1 MNEAIRVENVSVHY
15 GEVHALDHVDL
26 TLNSGSVCGLIGM
39 NGSGKSTLFKVIMG
53 MIKPDNGS
61 VRIAGLGAATARK
74 SGRVGYVPQSEDVD
88 WTFPISVRDVVMMG
102 RYGHLGFLRRP
113 RRADREAVAEALERV
128 ELTEFADRQI
138 GQLSGGQK
146 KRAFVARGIAQDA
159 SILLLDEPF
168 AGVDKR
174 SEATISM
181 LLRELASDGRSI
193 LVSTHDLHAVP
204 KLCDEAVLL
213 MRKVLVH
220 SDPDTVLQPENLAL
234 AFGLDYGFMVRA
246 LAVAVVAAIVCA
258 VLSCWLVL
266 IGWSL
271 MGDAVSHAVLP
282 GVVLAYVVGAPFA
295 IGALIFGLIA
305 VALIGLIR
313 NTSRV
318 KEDAAIGIVFTTLF
332 AFGLVLIS
340 VTPSQTDLNHI
351 IFGNLLGVSSSDLLQ
366 VAILGALA
374 LSILLIKRRDLTLF
388 AFDPIHANA
397 IGLSPKRLGALLLG
411 VLALTSVVALQA
423 VGVVLVVAMLII
435 PGATAYLLT
444 DKFSRMLVIA
454 PVVSAVCAIAGIYV
468 SYYLDTASGGM
479 VVMTQGIVFALVYLF
494 SPSQGVIAK
503 WTSQQRRTRA
513 EYSAAG
519 RTSLPDRS
527 SS

>member
-61 VRIAGLGAATARK
+61 VRIAGLDAAAARK

-102 RYGHLGFLRRP
+102 RYGHLGFMRRP
-113 RRADREAVAEALERV
+113 RRADREAVAAALERV

-159 SILLLDEPF
+159 SMLLLDEPF

-174 SEATISM
+174 SEATIST
-181 LLRELASDGRSI
+181 LLRELAADGRSI

-234 AFGLDYGFMVRA
+234 AFGLD
-246 LAVAVVAAIVCA
+246 
-258 VLSCWLVL
+258 
-266 IGWSL
+266 
-271 MGDAVSHAVLP
+271 
-282 GVVLAYVVGAPFA
+282 
-295 IGALIFGLIA
+295 
-305 VALIGLIR
+305 
-313 NTSRV
+313 
-318 KEDAAIGIVFTTLF
+318 
-332 AFGLVLIS
+332 
-340 VTPSQTDLNHI
+340 
-351 IFGNLLGVSSSDLLQ
+351 
-366 VAILGALA
+366 
-374 LSILLIKRRDLTLF
+374 
-388 AFDPIHANA
+388 
-397 IGLSPKRLGALLLG
+397 
-411 VLALTSVVALQA
+411 
-423 VGVVLVVAMLII
+423 
-435 PGATAYLLT
+435 
-444 DKFSRMLVIA
+444 
-454 PVVSAVCAIAGIYV
+454 
-468 SYYLDTASGGM
+468 
-479 VVMTQGIVFALVYLF
+479 VMD
-494 SPSQGVIAK
+494 
-503 WTSQQRRTRA
+503 RT
-513 EYSAAG
+513 
-519 RTSLPDRS
+519 
-527 SS
+527 